1 MDIGQQQLEKAR
13 IYAYLSY
20 LAFIIPVL
28 GLIFSAICISILHRL
43 TIDPSDQEYTDERDR
58 IYRHA
63 IATRWISIAIIAAI
77 GLYLAIELTTALNAL
92 QQNSAPLQIHTQ
104 FYN

>member
-20 LAFIIPVL
+20 LAFVMPIL
-28 GLIFSAICISILHRL
+28 GLVFSAISISILRRV
-43 TIDPSDQEYTDERDR
+43 TIDPSDQEYADERDR

-63 IATRWISIAIIAAI
+63 IVTRWISIAIITAI
-77 GLYLAIELTTALNAL
+77 GMYLAIEVTIALNAL
-92 QQNSAPLQIHTQ
+92 QQNPAPAQMHTQ

>member
-20 LAFIIPVL
+20 LAFVMPIL
-28 GLIFSAICISILHRL
+28 GLIFSAISISILHRV
-43 TIDPSDQEYTDERDR
+43 TIDPSDQDYADERDR

-77 GLYLAIELTTALNAL
+77 GLYLAIEVTIALNAL
-92 QQNSAPLQIHTQ
+92 QQNTAPVQIHSS